1 MEKDTKGVSLLR
13 SDPKMAVVKLSLP
26 IMIAQVVQALYNLVD
41 SIWVA
46 GLGPEALA
54 GIGLFF
60 PIFMIILAFSGGVGV
75 GASSV
80 ISRKIGERNKEQADC
95 AATYSIILA
104 VVFGIAATL
113 GVFPFLGPI
122 LKLTG
127 ATGKTFELAVDYSQV
142 ILLGITL
149 LMFNNVVNGILR
161 GEGDT
166 KRSMYAIS
174 IGAVLNI
181 FLDPLFIY
189 TFGLGIKGAAYAT
202 IVSIAVSTVLM
213 ANWLFF
219 RKDTY
224 VSFSLKHLHGG
235 KKIVT
240 DILRVGIPTSFGQI
254 IMSTSN
260 FVLNRFIIV
269 AGGDVGLA
277 VFTSAWRIINFGTIP
292 LMGIANA
299 VTSVTGA
306 AYGERNAEKLTDAY
320 LFAVK
325 FGLTIGLCTMAV
337 IFFLA
342 SKIALIFTYSEN
354 TSVIFDDLVNA
365 LKILSFFIPTVPF
378 GMFTSAMFQGIG
390 HGIKSLAVSIL
401 RTIILHVFFS
411 WLFVFVMHLGLKGV
425 WWGMLC
431 GNITAEAITFAWGLA
446 TSKKLKRYFHSIANQ
461 KIQLENV

>member
-13 SDPKMAVVKLSLP
+13 SDPKKAIVKLSLP
-26 IMIAQVVQALYNLVD
+26 MMVALIVQALYNLVD

-60 PIFMIILAFSGGVGV
+60 PIFMIILAFSGGIGV

-80 ISRKIGERNKEQADC
+80 ISRKIGEKNKQQADS
-95 AATYSIILA
+95 AATYSITLALIFGVLVTIGAFPIL
-104 VVFGIAATL
+104 GS
-113 GVFPFLGPI
+113 I

-127 ATGKTFELAVDYSQV
+127 ATGKTLELAMRYSRI
-142 ILLGITL
+142 ILIGITL

-166 KRSMYAIS
+166 KRSMHAITL
-174 IGAVLNI
+174 GAVLNI

-189 TFGLGIKGAAYAT
+189 TFGWGIDGAAYAT
-202 IVSIAVSTVLM
+202 VISIAASTLLM

-219 RKDTY
+219 KRNTY
-224 VSFSLKHLHGG
+224 VSISFKHLQEG
-235 KKIVT
+235 KKIIA
-240 DILRVGIPTSFGQI
+240 DILRVGIPTSLGQI

-260 FVLNRFIIV
+260 FILNRFIIV
-269 AGGDVGLA
+269 AGGDVGVA
-277 VFTSAWRIINFGTIP
+277 IFTSAWRIINFGTIP

-306 AYGERNAEKLTDAY
+306 AYGERNAKKLESAY
-320 LFAVK
+320 LFAIK
-325 FGLTIGLCTMAV
+325 FGLTIGLCTMTL
-337 IFFLA
+337 IFLFA
-342 SKIALIFTYSEN
+342 SKIAFIFTYSESA
-354 TSVIFDDLVNA
+354 SVLFDDLVKA
-365 LKILSFFIPTVPF
+365 LKVLSFFIPTVPF

-401 RTIILHVFFS
+401 RTVVLHIFFS
-411 WLFVFVMHLGLKGV
+411 WLFVFVLNLGLKGV

-431 GNITAEAITFAWGLA
+431 GNIVAEAVTFAWGIM
-446 TSKKLKRYFHSIANQ
+446 TSKNLRRNFGTETSKAI
-461 KIQLENV
+461 V